1 MRVLSFG
8 NDLKTTSPTL
18 TERKQKNNRPIMSER
33 EAFGLPKGYTINSIS
48 AYYPNIHGLKK
59 EQLFDIQYNSA
70 LTLSDGSKL
79 IRPVCLSA
87 GDISITPTE
96 NKNEYEVT
104 ITRTNGYYDPKKKED
119 DENKPSIVITK
130 TLSEDEL
137 LETKWLSRG
146 KITENK
152 EGKFPYHV
160 EFEDCHGDIKK
171 YNVSKKGCLDILERN
186 ALYI

>member
-8 NDLKTTSPTL
+8 NDLKTTSPSL
-18 TERKQKNNRPIMSER
+18 TERKPKENKTTTDAR
-33 EAFGLPKGYTINSIS
+33 ETFGLPRGYTINTVS

-59 EQLFDIQYNSA
+59 DQLFDIQYNSA

-87 GDISITPTE
+87 GNVNIVPTE
-96 NKNEYEVT
+96 NEKEYEVT
-104 ITRTNGYYDPKKKED
+104 VTQESYDKET
-119 DENKPSIVITK
+119 SVITK
-130 TLSEDEL
+130 VLSEDEL
-137 LETKWLSRG
+137 LSSKWLSRG

-152 EGKFPYHV
+152 EGKFPYHI

-171 YNVSKKGCLDILERN
+171 YNASKKGCLDILERN

>member
-104 ITRTNGYYDPKKKED
+104 ITREKESDDPD
-119 DENKPSIVITK
+119 VITK

>member
-18 TERKQKNNRPIMSER
+18 TERKTKNNKPISDAR
-33 EAFGLPKGYTINSIS
+33 ESFGLPKGYTINTVS
-48 AYYPNIHGLKK
+48 AYFPNIHGLKK

-87 GDISITPTE
+87 GDVSIVPTE
-96 NKNEYEVT
+96 NEKEYEITVT
-104 ITRTNGYYDPKKKED
+104 QDRHSEEPT
-119 DENKPSIVITK
+119 VITK
-130 TLSEDEL
+130 VLSEDEL
-137 LETKWLSRG
+137 LSTKWLSRG

-160 EFEDCHGDIKK
+160 EFEDYNGDIKK

-186 ALYI
+186 SLYI